1 MYNFVSYY
9 ILCVVFLYSYAFCFV
24 FPSPPDLLNCTS
36 SSFVLCHTL
45 LPVVVLP
52 PLLLLLCDIDRC
64 DDPPARCI
72 VCWSWISLLHPQP
85 PSIVH
90 PWNRCTAAC
99 TLLPGNVSVQ
109 SQMDPWDLICIGR
122 PPGDEEAQVDI
133 SILSIVLHYCK
144 LPIWSFL
151 NVLDVTDVKRNLR

>member
-1 MYNFVSYY
+1 MRCNFSVQFCIVLYSV
-9 ILCVVFLYSYAFCFV
+9 CCFPVFLRILFCI
-24 FPSPPDLLNCTS
+24 SLPPDLLTCTS

-122 PPGDEEAQVDI
+122 PPEDEEAQVDI
-133 SILSIVLHYCK
+133 SIIRKYCTIVNYK
-144 LPIWSFL
+144 F
-151 NVLDVTDVKRNLR
+151 KAF